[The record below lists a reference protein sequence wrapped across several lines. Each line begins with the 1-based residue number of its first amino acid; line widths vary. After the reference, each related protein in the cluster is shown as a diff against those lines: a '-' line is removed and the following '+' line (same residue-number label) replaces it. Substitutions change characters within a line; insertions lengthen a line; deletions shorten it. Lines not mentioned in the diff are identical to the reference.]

1 LRLIPLEA
9 GAPEH
14 RGEDDQRRCSVDER
28 DELGVDR
35 LTDELLELRPK
46 VVCASSVEAHIYADV
61 DRHGH
66 QASPRRRQRG
76 RAAVARFDKVAVP
89 APVPAPNRTTGTDRT
104 SGTR

>member
-1 LRLIPLEA
+1 VVQLRSIPLEA
-9 GAPEH
+9 RAPEH

-35 LTDELLELRPK
+35 LTDEPLELRSK
-46 VVCASSVEAHIYADV
+46 VVRASSVEAHLYPPSA
-61 DRHGH
+61 
-66 QASPRRRQRG
+66 RR

-104 SGTR
+104 F